1 MGNTLKE
8 LATPSVSCGRV
19 ISDVFRPKIR
29 LIFSKIFGIIKKIKK
44 EKRLSKMNLL
54 QLFIILNIVNVIIQ
68 TAKSI
73 CTVKAGKWVASVV
86 NAIAYGFYTVVIIYM
101 NCDLTLWAKVAV
113 VAATNLVGVFIV
125 KLIEEK
131 MRKDKL
137 WKIDVSVKGNHAIP
151 IKSYLESL
159 EIPFCYNIYG
169 KHTMFTIFCENQKQS
184 QEVAKIVKE
193 YQGKYFVSEN
203 RSYL

>member
-1 MGNTLKE
+1 
-8 LATPSVSCGRV
+8 
-19 ISDVFRPKIR
+19 
-29 LIFSKIFGIIKKIKK
+29 
-44 EKRLSKMNLL
+44 MNLL
-54 QLFIILNIVNVIIQ
+54 ELFIILNIINVIIQ

-73 CTVKAGKWVASVV
+73 CTVKAGKWVASIV

-113 VAATNLVGVFIV
+113 VAATNLIGVFIV

-137 WKIDVSVKGNHAIP
+137 WKIDVSVKDTHAHS
-151 IKSYLESL
+151 IKQYLKDL
-159 EIPFCYNIYG
+159 KIPFCYNVYG
-169 KHTMFTIFCENQKQS
+169 NHTMFTIFCENQKQTH
-184 QEVAKIVKE
+184 EVAKIVKD